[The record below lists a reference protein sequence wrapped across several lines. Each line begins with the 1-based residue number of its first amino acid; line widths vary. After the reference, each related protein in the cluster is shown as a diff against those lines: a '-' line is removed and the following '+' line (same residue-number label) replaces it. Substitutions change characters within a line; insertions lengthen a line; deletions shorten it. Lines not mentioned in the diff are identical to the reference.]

1 MKTFLSITTLLLILI
16 VGFYLFNGHKEP
28 NIVKDYKNTTYQI
41 DGKMVTL
48 VNGVS
53 ETAIVPDSASK
64 IITRYFGNDFKTDL
78 NNDGREDIVFILTQ
92 ELGGSGVFFYAV
104 SALNTEKGYVG
115 SDGYLL
121 GDRIAPQNIGAST
134 NPRHKNVLMVDY
146 KDRAQN
152 DPMTTA
158 PHISKSVY
166 LKLNTINMKWGI
178 VEPNFEGESR

>member
-1 MKTFLSITTLLLILI
+1 MKIFLSIATLLLILVI
-16 VGFYLFNGHKEP
+16 GFFVVNKRKEP
-28 NIVKDYKNTTYQI
+28 TVINNYKNAIYQI
-41 DGKMVTL
+41 DGKTVTL

-64 IITRYFGNDFKTDL
+64 VVTRYVGNEFKTDL

-92 ELGGSGVFFYAV
+92 EMGGSGVFFYVV
-104 SALNTEKGYVG
+104 SALNTKHGYRG

-121 GDRIAPQNIGAST
+121 GDRIVPQNIGAST

-166 LKLNTINMKWGI
+166 IKLNTINMKWGI
-178 VEPNFEGESR
+178 VEQNFEGESR